1 MLRES
6 NMQTL
11 TWADKTMSLMKE
23 RQLEACED
31 RLSSLPDFS
40 LFDDID
46 DTQAET
52 LWACSFDAQENPRQR
67 ELHTIDALRGMVM
80 RALPAE
86 AALLSV
92 AEHQLLERL
101 LALEGEAELMDAE
114 ESGAA
119 EALVRRLWCTISWDE
134 EDRAYLY
141 LPPELLLPLQAI
153 VSSQPHQELRHAVCR
168 YDAAIR
174 GLLYVGGLL
183 QVDEALRHLL
193 DDQLKGTYANHPAL
207 GLRFLRT
214 SFDYT
219 YDGRGEML
227 LLHPGLAEPERLL
240 HTISDIPFMTAALS
254 EDILVGAVNGMLPEE
269 RPLAEK
275 MYRLLAGAV
284 RPEITLAEAVED
296 LLMLA
301 KQGVGLAEMNEVLS
315 SLLTVRPTAAMLEGV
330 HQLYLMTPRWGTMR
344 SGVVQ

>member
-92 AEHQLLERL
+92 AEH
-101 LALEGEAELMDAE
+101 
-114 ESGAA
+114 
-119 EALVRRLWCTISWDE
+119 
-134 EDRAYLY
+134 
-141 LPPELLLPLQAI
+141 
-153 VSSQPHQELRHAVCR
+153 
-168 YDAAIR
+168 
-174 GLLYVGGLL
+174 
-183 QVDEALRHLL
+183 
-193 DDQLKGTYANHPAL
+193 
-207 GLRFLRT
+207 
-214 SFDYT
+214 
-219 YDGRGEML
+219 
-227 LLHPGLAEPERLL
+227 
-240 HTISDIPFMTAALS
+240 
-254 EDILVGAVNGMLPEE
+254 
-269 RPLAEK
+269 
-275 MYRLLAGAV
+275 
-284 RPEITLAEAVED
+284 
-296 LLMLA
+296 
-301 KQGVGLAEMNEVLS
+301 
-315 SLLTVRPTAAMLEGV
+315 
-330 HQLYLMTPRWGTMR
+330 
-344 SGVVQ
+344 